1 MTRRERQ
8 ALLFGVLAGLV
19 PALLTL
25 VLMRPSRL
33 EPGPKEQ
40 QVRTPELGLADEN
53 TVVELSDAE
62 QERIGLQTS
71 VVRRA
76 SLFREVVAPARV
88 EELATTINTISAR
101 VSGRIDRLLVSSVGQ
116 LVQRGQSIALISG
129 AELPGLAEEYRSAVK
144 KHQMSAG
151 QPGLPL
157 AATRQRLESWGLDSN
172 QIQDIVVSPE
182 KRFTEHFVPELREL
196 LEHKM

>member
-8 ALLFGVLAGLV
+8 ALLFGVVAGLV
-19 PALLTL
+19 PALLVL
-25 VLMRPSRL
+25 VLMRPAR

-40 QVRTPELGLADEN
+40 RVRAPESGLTDEN
-53 TVVELSDAE
+53 PVVELSDAE

-101 VSGRIDRLLVSSVGQ
+101 VSGRIDRLLVGSVGQ
-116 LVQRGQSIALISG
+116 LVQRGQPIALISG
-129 AELPGLAEEYRSAVK
+129 AELAAAAEEYRSAV
-144 KHQMSAG
+144 
-151 QPGLPL
+151 
-157 AATRQRLESWGLDSN
+157 
-172 QIQDIVVSPE
+172 
-182 KRFTEHFVPELREL
+182 
-196 LEHKM
+196 